1 MPTPSTTSER
11 AGHETPTRDGP
22 LQARLAEVLPTL
34 AAQRDRAAH
43 LLEMSAERRAARC
56 AQAGQSGS
64 TVSKVL
70 AELEAARTKVGNLEI
85 ALATSRRIGMAMGVV
100 MSEFKV
106 TEDQAFAALIK
117 ASQTRH
123 KKVRDIA
130 EDVLLTGTIQG
141 SAEG

>member
-1 MPTPSTTSER
+1 
-11 AGHETPTRDGP
+11 
-22 LQARLAEVLPTL
+22 
-34 AAQRDRAAH
+34 
-43 LLEMSAERRAARC
+43 
-56 AQAGQSGS
+56 
-64 TVSKVL
+64 VL

-85 ALATSRRIGMAMGVV
+85 ALATSRRIGMAIGVV

-123 KKVRDIA
+123 KKVRDVA
-130 EDVLLTGTIQG
+130 EDVVLTGTIQG